1 MSVKTSTNAEFV
13 QNLMEGYNPHG
24 ALAQMVVIQALGK
37 GLELMA
43 SGKEEL
49 LAQHEQDEKDGKRS
63 LIHMPSWVNCTD
75 YVLEKF
81 NTKYNHS

>member
-1 MSVKTSTNAEFV
+1 
-13 QNLMEGYNPHG
+13 
-24 ALAQMVVIQALGK
+24 
-37 GLELMA
+37 MA